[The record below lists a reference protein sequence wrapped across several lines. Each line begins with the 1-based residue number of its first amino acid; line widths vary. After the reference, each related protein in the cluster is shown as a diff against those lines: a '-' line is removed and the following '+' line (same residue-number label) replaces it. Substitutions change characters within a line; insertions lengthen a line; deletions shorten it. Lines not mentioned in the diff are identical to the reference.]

1 MTKLKMKDFFL
12 GTAEAIG
19 MRGIKAELIG
29 TAPSCTQKT
38 IKITD
43 TYTGREYF
51 VRGGF
56 ESSGWVTVKG
66 HSVSRVWVNGFYK
79 RVFQYGV
86 LRLPNQWGKCMTP
99 EEKLFVVERHIAK
112 QRRIT
117 GIPFWAVE

>member
-43 TYTGREYF
+43 TFTGREYY

-56 ESSGWVTVKG
+56 DSMGWVTVKG
-66 HSVSRVWVNGFYK
+66 HAVSRVFVNGFYK

-99 EEKLFVVERHIAK
+99 QDKLFVVERHIAK
-112 QRRIT
+112 QRQKLGFPNI
-117 GIPFWAVE
+117 